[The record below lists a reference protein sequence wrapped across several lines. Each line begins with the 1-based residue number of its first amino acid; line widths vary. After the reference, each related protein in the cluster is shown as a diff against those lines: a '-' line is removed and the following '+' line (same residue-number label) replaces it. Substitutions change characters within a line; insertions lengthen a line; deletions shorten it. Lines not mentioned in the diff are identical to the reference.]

1 MLHQPGSITSINGML
16 QPASAPDQFM
26 EEQDFPNSIEMSTA
40 YEQYESYLKEIFTDI
55 RNGVLV
61 LASESLLTI
70 SDWLLSKVAELGLAV
85 DNPQLHHERTKL
97 WHDFNHAWLALL
109 QKQKKW
115 IAQVFHPREA
125 KQW

>member
-1 MLHQPGSITSINGML
+1 
-16 QPASAPDQFM
+16 M

-70 SDWLLSKVAELGLAV
+70 SDWLLSKVAELG
-85 DNPQLHHERTKL
+85 TC
-97 WHDFNHAWLALL
+97 
-109 QKQKKW
+109 
-115 IAQVFHPREA
+115 
-125 KQW
+125 